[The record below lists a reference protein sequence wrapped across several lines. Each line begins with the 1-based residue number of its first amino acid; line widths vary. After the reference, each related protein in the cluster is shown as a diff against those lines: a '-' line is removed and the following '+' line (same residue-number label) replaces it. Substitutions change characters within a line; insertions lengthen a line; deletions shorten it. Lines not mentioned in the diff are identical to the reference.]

1 MRQFMQACLF
11 AFTNAVSVVR
21 TDLDSPLKSVSVAA
35 ALSTHHGHGVVVCR
49 ESSLEPL
56 HLLDGMDVS
65 RTMPMVYYAIAH
77 DQHHVG

>member
-11 AFTNAVSVVR
+11 AFTNVVSVVR
-21 TDLDSPLKSVSVAA
+21 TDLDPPLKSVSVTAT
-35 ALSTHHGHGVVVCR
+35 LSTHHGNGVGVCW

-65 RTMPMVYYAIAH
+65 RTMPVVYYAIAH